1 MSCLN
6 GHPTPADA
14 SFCPTCGAAASMSMP
29 TQYPAAPAPQAPSN
43 YPAVPSWPASP
54 VPYPQSYPVPYAGSV
69 VAPRTLYTV
78 AAIINWV
85 VLGLIIFSTF
95 GIGIICAAWFI
106 PMTIQMHKGGKG
118 PYKHTS
124 LGVCTLLFCNIVSG
138 ILLLVDD
145 SGKPDKPRL

>member
-1 MSCLN
+1 MPCLN
-6 GHPTPADA
+6 GHQTPADA
-14 SFCPTCGAAASMSMP
+14 SFCPTCGAAASSAVQS
-29 TQYPAAPAPQAPSN
+29 QYPALPPAPAGPLA
-43 YPAVPSWPASP
+43 
-54 VPYPQSYPVPYAGSV
+54 YPQSYPVAHAASAPVPTVASNA
-69 VAPRTLYTV
+69 APRSLYTA

-85 VLGLIIFSTF
+85 VLGLIIFGTL
-95 GIGIICAAWFI
+95 GIGIICAAWFV

-145 SGKPDKPRL
+145 SSKPPKPTYAIGR